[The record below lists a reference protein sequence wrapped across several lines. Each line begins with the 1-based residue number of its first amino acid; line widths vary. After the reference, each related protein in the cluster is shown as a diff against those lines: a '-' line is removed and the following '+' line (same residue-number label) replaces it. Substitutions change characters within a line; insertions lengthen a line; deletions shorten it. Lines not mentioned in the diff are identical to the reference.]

1 MLFGVLEKDMKY
13 NLDHV
18 RGIGFSIAK
27 CREMVEC
34 LNDLRPELQKILDLE
49 LKVGNR
55 VLDASRDW
63 PDPGSVF
70 ITLREPFHRRYDV
83 KDPVRYNE
91 PNDPHY
97 WQADYSCGNPCHV
110 LAC

>member
-1 MLFGVLEKDMKY
+1 MRY
-13 NLDHV
+13 SLDHV
-18 RGIGFSIAK
+18 KSMRIGLENDRKI
-27 CREMVEC
+27 VEC
-34 LNDLRPELQKILDLE
+34 MNDLRPELQAILDLE
-49 LKVGNR
+49 LKAGNR
-55 VLDASRDW
+55 VFEASRDW

-70 ITLREPFHRRYDV
+70 VTLNQPFHKKYDV

-97 WQADYSCGNPCHV
+97 WKADYSCGKPLHT